1 MARRRRLPAR
11 RGARGSTTS
20 LVARPT
26 SSDLRYLDR
35 IVQIQFP
42 LAAARV
48 YLRRHVGNDIRWR
61 LVEARRG
68 EAVGVV
74 REVEIRHADGEVSWV
89 RGERQLANGMPAS
102 FFVPDH
108 LVHVQPV
115 HSGAL
120 SRGRVLSHDDV
131 IMLHVPVRG
140 YLRFLPEIFQ
150 GEGPVQS
157 RQIARTRD
165 TRLARWRGAD
175 LPEEHAVDEVVDE
188 DPLRRFLFLFQHTMN
203 TVTEKIDRIV
213 DLTDPLRCEPK
224 MLPWLASWV
233 GFELDESLPVHQ
245 QRELVRRA
253 IRLMRTRGTRA
264 GMEEMVRVLTSAPV
278 KIEERKRP
286 GAAVL
291 GKNALIGGRTVVER
305 FERGEGP
312 GSYLVDPARHASTS
326 FFTLRLEPRE
336 RFRARF
342 GERAPQVLR
351 RIANVVS
358 QERPTHVNFV
368 IRFDERK

>member
-1 MARRRRLPAR
+1 MARRRRVPG
-11 RGARGSTTS
+11 RGGQTETS
-20 LVARPT
+20 LVARPQA
-26 SSDLRYLDR
+26 SNLRYLDHL
-35 IVQIQFP
+35 VAIQFP
-42 LAAARV
+42 LPAARA
-48 YLRRHVGNDIRWR
+48 YLRRHLGNDVTWM

-68 EAVGVV
+68 ETVGMV
-74 REVEIRHADGEVSWV
+74 REVEIRHFDGESSWV
-89 RGERQLANGMPAS
+89 RGARLLANGAPAS

-108 LVHVQPV
+108 LIHVQPV
-115 HSGAL
+115 HAGAIAH
-120 SRGRVLSHDDV
+120 GRLVGHEDTIV
-131 IMLHVPVRG
+131 LHVPVRG
-140 YLRFLPEIFQ
+140 YLRFLPEIYQ
-150 GEGPVQS
+150 GQGPVQN
-157 RQIARTRD
+157 RQLTRTRD
-165 TRLARWRGAD
+165 AALQRWRSSD
-175 LPEEHAVDEVVDE
+175 LPEEDAVETLVDE
-188 DPLRRFLFLFQHTMN
+188 DPLRRFLFVFQHVMS
-203 TVTEKIDRIV
+203 TVTEQIDHIV
-213 DLTDPLRCEPK
+213 DLTDPLRADAK

-233 GFELDESLPVHQ
+233 GFDLDESLPVHQ

-264 GMEEMVRVLTSAPV
+264 GIEEMVRVLTSAPV

-291 GKNALIGGRTVVER
+291 GKNALVGGRTAVER
-305 FERGEGP
+305 YERGEGP
-312 GSYLVDPARHASTS
+312 GSYLVNPAAHADTS